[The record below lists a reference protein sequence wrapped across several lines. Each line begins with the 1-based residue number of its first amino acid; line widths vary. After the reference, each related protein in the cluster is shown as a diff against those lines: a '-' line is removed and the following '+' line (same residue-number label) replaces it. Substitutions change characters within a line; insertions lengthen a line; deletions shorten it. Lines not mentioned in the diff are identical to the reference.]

1 MRFSR
6 SFLVRL
12 SFCLGTWNKLKMY
25 RARGFRV
32 NVFVG
37 SFGLELDVIE
47 QGMNHWC
54 GIGIIW
60 LVLLVSRADVRWSS
74 EERVTEV
81 DGPSTLAVNAR
92 LLVWLGSEQV
102 KDKPKIRAFLSLLR
116 GKWSWLANS
125 IWSVSLLGD
134 NRLTVCGLC
143 DKIPGNKMIG
153 NSVEIQRRE
162 KGKRAIAAWMWKWEF
177 VENFVRYWLNTLS
190 VKGAVK
196 KESENFSP

>member
-1 MRFSR
+1 MWDRYYMTRFARQQSR
-6 SFLVRL
+6 CAVKQWGASYW
-12 SFCLGTWNKLKMY
+12 S
-25 RARGFRV
+25 
-32 NVFVG
+32 
-37 SFGLELDVIE
+37 
-47 QGMNHWC
+47 
-54 GIGIIW
+54 
-60 LVLLVSRADVRWSS
+60 RWSQHS
-74 EERVTEV
+74 RCKRSV
-81 DGPSTLAVNAR
+81 AR

-143 DKIPGNKMIG
+143 DKISGNKMIG